1 MTTAPEDLRTFATFD
16 GHGGKVSKR
25 VEVLDHRPPASPD
38 GRYDGLVA
46 VRGEHPLGAL
56 DERAADDSA
65 ELARGVA
72 SIGWVDPA
80 TLRDWYR
87 PDRVVVSLLDAR
99 RSGLEPGVY
108 ADSRGRGRV
117 RIDGQEAHLA
127 ADGRPA
133 FRALAGSVDAPK
145 VDVPL
150 PMDQAVRLV
159 VVSAAGTG
167 DAPADG
173 SGAAPA
179 DGSGD
184 APADRSG
191 AAPADRSG
199 DAPADGTVGRPVRTE
214 SGALGVEVVTT
225 PVAPVLTP
233 GEYPTY
239 ADDVPG
245 LPPRPASGRVR
256 VTASVLLDG
265 SMHRVDRLDGPANTL
280 WIERGGRVV
289 PVAASDVGSD
299 LVRYT
304 ATPV

>member
-16 GHGGKVSKR
+16 GHGGKVPKR
-25 VEVLDHRPPASPD
+25 VEVLDHRPPVSPD

-87 PDRVVVSLLDAR
+87 PDRVVVSLLEAR

-117 RIDGQEAHLA
+117 RIDGQEAHLG

-133 FRALAGSVDAPK
+133 FRALAGSAESPK

-150 PMDQAVRLV
+150 PMDQVVRLV
-159 VVSAAGTG
+159 VVTTAGAGAGAGAGRDGATAGAGVDADPLPRTATG
-167 DAPADG
+167 A
-173 SGAAPA
+173 
-179 DGSGD
+179 
-184 APADRSG
+184 
-191 AAPADRSG
+191 
-199 DAPADGTVGRPVRTE
+199 T
-214 SGALGVEVVTT
+214 GVEVVTT

-233 GEYPTY
+233 GEYPEY

-256 VTASVLLDG
+256 VTASVLLG
-265 SMHRVDRLDGPANTL
+265 GTLHRVDRLDERANTL

-289 PVAASDVGSD
+289 PIAASDVGGD

>member
-25 VEVLDHRPPASPD
+25 VEVLDHRPPVSPD

-173 SGAAPA
+173 
-179 DGSGD
+179 
-184 APADRSG
+184 
-191 AAPADRSG
+191 
-199 DAPADGTVGRPVRTE
+199 TVGRPARTE

>member
-1 MTTAPEDLRTFATFD
+1 MTTAPEALRTFATFD

-25 VEVLDHRPPASPD
+25 VEVLDHEPPVSPD

-99 RSGLEPGVY
+99 RSGLEPGVF

-117 RIDGQEAHLA
+117 RIDGREAHLA

-133 FRALAGSVDAPK
+133 FRALAGTADAPK
-145 VDVPL
+145 ADVPL
-150 PMDQAVRLV
+150 PMDQVVRLV
-159 VVSAAGTG
+159 VVSSGVTDTLTG
-167 DAPADG
+167 A
-173 SGAAPA
+173 S
-179 DGSGD
+179 
-184 APADRSG
+184 
-191 AAPADRSG
+191 
-199 DAPADGTVGRPVRTE
+199 
-214 SGALGVEVVTT
+214 GVEIVTT
-225 PVAPVLTP
+225 PVTPVLSP
-233 GEYPTY
+233 GEYPVY

-245 LPPRPASGRVR
+245 LPPRPASGRVL
-256 VTASVLLDG
+256 VAAAVLLNG
-265 SMHRVDRLDGPANTL
+265 SMHRVDRLDEPANTI

-289 PVAASDVGSD
+289 PVAASDVGGD

>member
-1 MTTAPEDLRTFATFD
+1 MTTVPEDLRTFATFD

-25 VEVLDHRPPASPD
+25 VEVLDHRPPVSPD

-65 ELARGVA
+65 ELTRGVA

-117 RIDGQEAHLA
+117 RIDGQEAHLGP
-127 ADGRPA
+127 DGRPA
-133 FRALAGSVDAPK
+133 FRALAGTAEAPK

-159 VVSAAGTG
+159 VVTVAGRDG
-167 DAPADG
+167 DDLGGTAPAHRT
-173 SGAAPA
+173 STGAA
-179 DGSGD
+179 
-184 APADRSG
+184 
-191 AAPADRSG
+191 
-199 DAPADGTVGRPVRTE
+199 
-214 SGALGVEVVTT
+214 GVEVVTT
-225 PVAPVLTP
+225 PVAPLLAP
-233 GEYPTY
+233 GEYPEY

-256 VTASVLLDG
+256 VSASVLLDG
-265 SMHRVDRLDGPANTL
+265 ALHPVDRLDEQANTL

-289 PVAASDVGSD
+289 PIAASDVGGD